1 MTMETYTIIGTIIG
15 VAIGLAG
22 LILNGQR
29 SAVESHR
36 ELIAF
41 RDQFGRELDALR
53 KQTSQE
59 FAALRERMAYF
70 VVTESGEEG
79 S

>member
-22 LILNGQR
+22 LILSGQR
-29 SAVESHR
+29 STVETHR

-41 RDQFGRELDALR
+41 RDEFGRELAALR
-53 KQTSQE
+53 EQTSQE
-59 FAALRERMAYF
+59 FDSLRECMAQLN
-70 VVTESGEEG
+70 VNRHEEKEC
-79 S
+79 